1 MRVSPILVK
10 FCYHKYQG
18 GGGVELV
25 QVYLSDEF
33 EYPASTI
40 SMATELIVIPTLA
53 FLMYKARYV

>member
-1 MRVSPILVK
+1 M
-10 FCYHKYQG
+10 
-18 GGGVELV
+18 V